1 MQEKDPFKDFI
12 SLDVKESIWEHFYT
26 VAPLVVIGTKEGEGF
41 DLAPKHMATPMGFSD
56 FFGFVCTPRHK
67 TYHNIKESQRF
78 SVSFVK
84 PDQILLS
91 SLAAMPRCAV
101 TDFPTEITNQIP
113 TVKSND
119 GGAIFVRDSYVM
131 LDCSSYKIIDGFD
144 DYSLITGKI
153 NKAQVH
159 KHYKIISNEGNQ
171 KQIYDHP
178 LLAYVAQGRF
188 ASIKE
193 TMKYPYPKDFQR

>member
-12 SLDVKESIWEHFYT
+12 SLNVKESIWEHFYT
-26 VAPLVVIGTKEGEGF
+26 VAPLVVIGTKENHGF
-41 DLAPKHMATPMGFSD
+41 DLAPKHMATPLGFSD

-67 TYHNIKESQRF
+67 TYHNIKEHSRF

-84 PDQILLS
+84 PDQVLLS

-101 TDFPTEITNQIP
+101 KDFPKEITDHIP
-113 TVKSND
+113 TVSGED
-119 GGAIFVRDSYVM
+119 GETIFLKDSYVM
-131 LDCSSYKIIDGFD
+131 LDCSLHKIIDGFD

-153 NKAQVH
+153 ERAMVH
-159 KHYKIISNEGNQ
+159 KNYKIVSDEGRQ
-171 KQIYDHP
+171 QQIYDHP
-178 LLAYVAQGRF
+178 LLAYIAQGRF

-193 TMKYPYPKDFQR
+193 TLSYPYPKDFQR